1 MDSWITRLN
10 EAMDEIEAHLGE
22 DITPQRLARIACCSP
37 FHFQRMFAYMA
48 DVPLAEYVRRRRMS
62 LAAVDLQNGMTVL
75 DAALKYGYASPTAF
89 NRAFQGVHGVP
100 PSAAQKGGSTLK
112 SFPPIR
118 FHLTV
123 SGGEELSYHVTE
135 RGPWRVAGLG
145 APLSSRLEENFAVV
159 PGLFERAARENVFP
173 QLFALMDGEPC
184 GLLGVS
190 ACVGE
195 DRWRYVIGVASG
207 QSVSEPF
214 EALEIPAATWA
225 VFPRRGTTS
234 AIQALEK
241 RIVLEWLPTSGYEYA
256 DAPDV
261 EVYFNDDPN
270 DARFEVWIPV
280 TPRTEQK

>member
-1 MDSWITRLN
+1 MESWITRIN
-10 EAMDEIEAHLGE
+10 EAMDYIEAHLSE
-22 DITPQRLARIACCSP
+22 EITPQQLAQIACCSP

-89 NRAFQGVHGVP
+89 NRAFQSVHGAP

-112 SFPPIR
+112 SFPPVR

-123 SGGEELSYHVTE
+123 SGGEELSYRVEEH
-135 RGPWRVAGLG
+135 GPWRVVGLG
-145 APLSSRLEENFAVV
+145 APLSNRLEENFAVV
-159 PGLFERAARENVFP
+159 PGLFERAAKENVLP
-173 QLFALMDGEPC
+173 RLFALMDGQPR

-195 DRWRYVIGVASG
+195 DRWRYLIGTASG
-207 QSVSEPF
+207 AQAPEPF
-214 EALEIPAATWA
+214 EALEIPEATWA
-225 VFPRRGTTS
+225 IFPGRGPAS

-261 EVYFNDDPN
+261 EVYLNADPQ
-270 DARFEVWIPV
+270 DACFEVWIPV
-280 TPRTEQK
+280 KKAAGR